1 MKNINAILTAG
12 MLCMSLA
19 VSAQNA
25 RKITGVITDANCE
38 PLIGATV
45 KGNKA
50 GTGVV
55 TDLDGKFALQLK
67 PGEKSISISYIG
79 YDTKTV
85 NVGNSQN
92 IKVKL
97 QEQANVLDQLV
108 VIGYGAVKK
117 GSVTA
122 SVSSVKGEDLE
133 RRPVSNIAA
142 ALQGELAG
150 LETCAVRR
158 ASTATLP
165 PIRCMSSM
173 VFLWTRSSTS
183 RSSTRMTSRASR
195 Y

>member
-25 RKITGVITDANCE
+25 RKITGVITDANGE

-45 KGNKA
+45 KGNA

-122 SVSSVKGEDLE
+122 SVSSVKVEVLE

-142 ALQGELAG
+142 AL
-150 LETCAVRR
+150 
-158 ASTATLP
+158 
-165 PIRCMSSM
+165 
-173 VFLWTRSSTS
+173 
-183 RSSTRMTSRASR
+183 
-195 Y
+195 

>member
-25 RKITGVITDANCE
+25 RKITGVITDANGE

-122 SVSSVKGEDLE
+122 SVSSVNGEDLE
-133 RRPVSNIAA
+133 QI
-142 ALQGELAG
+142 G
-150 LETCAVRR
+150 R
-158 ASTATLP
+158 AH
-165 PIRCMSSM
+165 
-173 VFLWTRSSTS
+173 V
-183 RSSTRMTSRASR
+183 
-195 Y
+195 